1 MMRAPVR
8 TLVLAL
14 VLGTVLMSG
23 ASACA
28 SAQQKTEKAR
38 AKDPKYQYNLGLV
51 YLNQSNLD
59 PANIDKAIAQF
70 QKSLSLDP
78 QYYLAWNA
86 LGMAHSLK
94 GDLQRSADAYRK
106 CLEIYPG
113 FTEAHNNLGTIYQES
128 NQFEQAEAEFLK
140 ALQDPVYQT
149 RELPFF
155 NLARLYFIQNR
166 LDLALDNVQKAIQT
180 KPRLAMA
187 HNLKG
192 MILEKQG
199 NLTEALAAYQQAVK
213 IVPEDV
219 LFNYNLGA
227 AYYKAGEFAKS
238 KEVFLKISPLA
249 TDPDLKVKI
258 AQYLK
263 DLAGK

>member
-1 MMRAPVR
+1 MRAHAGD
-8 TLVLAL
+8 LAIAI
-14 VLGTVLMSG
+14 VLGAVLMSS

-59 PANIDKAIAQF
+59 PANINKAMECF
-70 QKSLSLDP
+70 KKSLSLDP

-86 LGMAHSLK
+86 LGLAHSLQ
-94 GDLQRSADAYRK
+94 GDLQQAADAYRK
-106 CLEIYPG
+106 CLELFPG

-128 NQFEQAEAEFLK
+128 NQLDKAEAEFVK
-140 ALQDPVYQT
+140 ALQDPVYPT

-155 NLARLYFIQNR
+155 NLARLYLVQNR
-166 LDLALDNVQKAIQT
+166 FDLALENVDKAIQT

-192 MILEKQG
+192 MILEKQDK
-199 NLTEALAAYQQAVK
+199 LTDALSAYQQAVK
-213 IVPEDV
+213 IVPDDIS
-219 LFNYNLGA
+219 FNFNLGA
-227 AYYKAGEFAKS
+227 AYYKAGEFAKA
-238 KEVFLKISPLA
+238 KEIFLKIAPLPMDA
-249 TDPDLKVKI
+249 ETKARVS
-258 AQYLK
+258 QYLK

>member
-8 TLVLAL
+8 ILAL
-14 VLGTVLMSG
+14 ALALCAVLMS
-23 ASACA
+23 CA

-70 QKSLSLDP
+70 EKSLSLDP

-128 NQFEQAEAEFLK
+128 NQLEQAEAEFLK
-140 ALQDPVYQT
+140 ALQDPVYPT

-155 NLARLYFIQNR
+155 NLARLYFVQNR

-192 MILEKQG
+192 MILERQG
-199 NLTEALAAYQQAVK
+199 NLTEALAAYEQAVK
-213 IVPEDV
+213 IVPADV
-219 LFNYNLGA
+219 LFGYNLGA

-238 KEVFLKISPLA
+238 KEIFLKISPLA
-249 TDPDLKVKI
+249 TDPDTKARI